1 MLTLVVLAALAAGA
15 IGMPREGTA
24 QCSVL
29 DRHPCTPYCCG
40 VHSPPGCMPE
50 IFYSLRQTA
59 LLGGAIAGRPFI
71 ISIIEDRK
79 DTKDDIHE
87 H

>member
-1 MLTLVVLAALAAGA
+1 MTLPRFDRGGLTLVVLATLVAGVF
-15 IGMPREGTA
+15 GMPREGTA

-29 DRHPCTPYCCG
+29 DRHPCTPCFC
-40 VHSPPGCMPE
+40 
-50 IFYSLRQTA
+50 
-59 LLGGAIAGRPFI
+59 AIAGRPLI
-71 ISIIEDRK
+71 ISIIDDRK